1 VALTSLAIKSL
12 ALLAERP
19 MHPYE
24 MYQLMLER
32 HEDRF
37 VKVRP
42 GSLYHA
48 VERLHADQLV
58 EATGTDR
65 EGNRPERTTYAITV
79 EGRRVLTGRVREL
92 LEQPVREYPH
102 FPLALSEAHNITGSE
117 AVSDLRRYLAALD
130 EDIALID
137 SFLRAARAEGKKE
150 TYLVPGDYLLT
161 MSVAQRDW
169 IDRLIT
175 RIENKDFAWQPHLG

>member
-1 VALTSLAIKSL
+1 VALTPLAITAL
-12 ALLAERP
+12 ALLVERP

-48 VERLHADQLV
+48 VERLSGDKLV

-65 EGNRPERTTYAITV
+65 KGNRPERTTYAITA
-79 EGRRVLTGRVREL
+79 EGHTALTSRVREL
-92 LEQPVREYPH
+92 IQQPVREYPH
-102 FPLALSEAHNITGSE
+102 FPLALSQAHNVPAEETL
-117 AVSDLRRYLAALD
+117 ADLRQYIAALD
-130 EDIALID
+130 EDIADID
-137 SFLRAARAEGKKE
+137 SFVRAARADGKAE
-150 TYLVPGDYLLT
+150 TYLVPGDYILA

-169 IDRLIT
+169 IAHLIT
-175 RIENKDFAWQPHLG
+175 RIENKEFTWQPHQG